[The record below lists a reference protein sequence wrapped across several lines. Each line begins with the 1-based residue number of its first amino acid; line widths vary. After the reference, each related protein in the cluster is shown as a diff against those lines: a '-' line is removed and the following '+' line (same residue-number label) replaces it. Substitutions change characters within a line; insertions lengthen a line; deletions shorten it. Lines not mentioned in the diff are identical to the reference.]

1 MTHIFKSITHDS
13 SAVVVSKDTD
23 SSNTQTEIP
32 KPRDFSYPLTEIRR
46 ILVTAEKEK
55 GKKRQRRPHFVKFWC
70 MPHAYTV
77 QHFRLC
83 HSDCKEISIFRLP
96 ESVALFLFFLFFS
109 HQYKNRSGEN
119 ASDSWG
125 NALVQFKFD

>member
-13 SAVVVSKDTD
+13 SAAVVSKDTD

-46 ILVTAEKEK
+46 ILVTAEKEDG
-55 GKKRQRRPHFVKFWC
+55 GKKGSVDRTLSNFDVCHMHTRSNTFDFVT
-70 MPHAYTV
+70 AT
-77 QHFRLC
+77 
-83 HSDCKEISIFRLP
+83 KETSIFRLP
-96 ESVALFLFFLFFS
+96 ESVALFFS
-109 HQYKNRSGEN
+109 SRQYKNRSGEN